1 MGKHRM
7 VKKHRILRMVETFGM
22 NLNPYFRPLRRAQDQ
37 RNRKRYQ
44 RVWTELQNQR
54 KHQMVK
60 KHRRIWMELLNR
72 KRQQIHWTELPNR
85 KKHRKVKKLSTALRN
100 RKRHRIWTELP
111 NRKDRIV
118 KKEAVISACK
128 FNIAPPMAIRIGN
141 TLIWRMT
148 RALMRRVHIQEQ
160 EYVMWW

>member
-1 MGKHRM
+1 
-7 VKKHRILRMVETFGM
+7 MVETFGM

-37 RNRKRYQ
+37 RNRK
-44 RVWTELQNQR
+44 
-54 KHQMVK
+54 

-72 KRQQIHWTELPNR
+72 KRHQIHWTELQNPKKLRMVKKHRRVWMELPNR

-148 RALMRRVHIQEQ
+148 RALMKRVHIQEQ